1 MPLPSLRDFTSGVG
15 QGWNSG
21 QSMFDAGVAGL
32 ARAAGY
38 KDIAR
43 DWERSADEQALEAQR
58 YANPSTQ
65 VAPWRE
71 GGGGWSNAAP
81 WLVNQAG
88 QLIGGAAPLVAG
100 GVAGLAGA
108 SVLPEAAAVG
118 LGMGLASYPQA
129 VGANYQAEREANEAQ
144 GLGEVTPEQAQS
156 AAAWGVPGA
165 ALNAYAPLGAANLFK
180 RAATGVA
187 EKVVEN
193 EGKQAAARTMLDA
206 AKGVATVGVDN
217 AIATAGQK
225 AIEHSFRPDMS
236 AADKTRDMLD
246 SVVTGFIGGVG
257 MGAAGEGVGRIVK
270 SLGQN
275 APTEQ
280 LDAATKEVLEPDNA
294 VQEQGPAGVYVR
306 QPSQAGEGISG
317 AYPEGRETAGTR
329 QGVEG
334 SVSFLDEGQPEGI
347 EQTKALNRT
356 FEQEFDPRLAELG
369 KQREAAIA
377 SGDPQA
383 LADWS
388 RDHIQLLKDI
398 RERDE
403 GFLNAGPREQ
413 IAEPDVPKQYLVE
426 AERAAKDG
434 TLDKRMTAAE
444 QAGDTLR
451 SKALGYLKSLLAD
464 ETGALKIGEEE
475 KPVDEPTG
483 FRVDNPGGSWL
494 RGKQEDAYL
503 GKNKTAEKG
512 LKGTP
517 TAFAGTGEEPLMLP
531 VSELSKIGGV
541 NDEVRKPGDLQYD
554 ELMKSVKENGYTN
567 ENPVMVFV
575 NHKGEP
581 YINEGNT
588 RIAVAKDAGV
598 DKIKAWVHWYNGGEQ
613 APGKW
618 TPSAVA
624 QMERGGKAGLLGK
637 IGDTVAKLAKDE
649 RGSLRIGSGADEA
662 ADFQELIN
670 QKQAR
675 VKEPQRPHSIIQS
688 WGGIYETPETRG
700 HLEQFAP
707 VNDRTVKNARG
718 EITHAAEPMERR
730 VVAKD
735 GQGVDIQEAT
745 KRFIDAGF
753 LPEDAT
759 PSDLVDLLHKNQDEP
774 VYSALDQHEG
784 QNYQAQQQAKQ
795 LDETIRS
802 HRTDLKSQFADQ
814 PKEVIDDAAHMMATG
829 EYAPA
834 EAINAAKEAKLQRE
848 RDLTPAVE
856 GFADS
861 AFMEPA
867 EGVDVEGWRSKSP
880 KQFRVEA
887 KKLWESNPEDLDLAA
902 SKYESEG
909 DTARATAYRE
919 YQAEQFAKK
928 KPIVREV
935 AGAKAVFRETPKGI
949 ERVPS
954 PDDATAPVDRPAGTP
969 AIEGPLGVAPAVPP
983 LPPKE
988 AIPPKPAAVLGGG
1001 GGGEPPKPPAS
1012 GGGGGEPPER
1022 PRAPISVTAPKD
1034 IDSRLS
1040 RFLQQV
1046 DFGSLGDAARKLG
1059 LYVTTNHHHDEMY
1072 GHIMPSQ
1079 LLYSK
1084 ASAFKAALSQR
1095 MQAHGMARQAELRD
1109 FAKRNDAIAKDTMQ
1123 LERAYQLGINPA
1135 KKWEEQSQRIRE
1147 GDNGTYKDLHEKYA
1161 AIYDKLSKTP
1171 GGLDMHNSIRE
1182 QYDTHWTSKPSA
1194 VLYTVLNDLAELP
1207 EELKAQ
1213 IVDPSELLIN
1223 DPDVARTPSQANRVF
1238 ADALAKNL
1246 EIAKAHIEANPD
1258 KFNQVLG
1265 DLVAEIESQKGKLKD
1280 VPYSALVR
1288 SGKHGIGFRLAVD
1301 GGAIKPDAL
1310 ARVQE
1315 SIKKAGFD
1323 NVVIEPLANSDYVF
1337 IRSDNSTKI
1346 NNLKNLLVEHAKSG
1360 DIQEKDFEAGSM
1372 DVFNKSPAASKTINK
1387 LINQIENDD
1396 RYKPHEGD
1404 SDEMVKA
1411 REMRRKQMVSA
1422 LRELSID
1429 FLPEASMEKYGA
1441 HREYIPGFESDPL
1454 RSMAKQSIE
1463 NAQQVSGL
1471 LGTYRVQKALAE
1483 QLKEWEASKNPLDPT
1498 NKYEPIMAALY
1509 GRNMGKEEYA
1519 GIKLGGSLWDA
1530 AQSLNYSYYLGF
1542 NPSFGIIQ
1550 MSQIPMYVI
1559 PELGKKY
1566 GFMKAGTAI
1575 ANSFSPSMKILGAV
1589 LEEAKKAGNG
1599 ALADMPITVEALTK
1613 AGLDDETAR
1622 YMVHMVN
1629 RGGIDTGGLARSLG
1643 HIAENR
1649 TGGKLDKFTR
1659 WASAIGYYGETLSR
1673 IQTAL
1678 AAKEVFKNYKNKDG
1692 SPRYD
1697 LKNPEHW
1704 NKLIDESHRVL
1715 DEALFDYSQENRA
1728 TGFSDDPRSLLGR
1741 GTKLAFAFQAYWMMA
1756 VEKQYREWHKMLTTA
1771 DPAARKEAAKFIV
1784 GHLGATALIAG
1795 SLGLPGMTVF
1805 QRVYEKIADELH
1817 PEGGPHDM
1825 REEWTKWLEM
1835 HLGPT
1840 LGDAFAYGAPR
1851 LAGMDW
1857 SKRTG
1862 EQDFAP
1868 LPTFL
1873 FDRGTHKDAFN
1884 KWALSKMGPAEG
1896 AVANWM
1902 ASIDKYNAGDTW
1914 GAVTGLLPAAGFR
1927 NASTTI
1933 QAMKEGHYRDSKG
1946 HVVPNVDVT
1955 GSAIVSG
1962 FAGFT
1967 PKNLAREREDNAMLH
1982 RYDTSIELDARNLV
1996 MPMVEALRSGD
2007 KAAFNRMLPAA
2018 KKFEKDHP
2026 GHDIVGRAK
2035 TTYENEYKKLNKA
2048 VKTGM
2053 PYERYTKDPNRK
2065 KLGLPSLRNQ

>member
-1 MPLPSLRDFTSGVG
+1 MALPSLRDFT
-15 QGWNSG
+15 NSVRAG
-21 QSMFDAGVAGL
+21 FNNSQSAVDAGVAGL

-38 KDIAR
+38 QDIAH

-58 YANPSTQ
+58 YANPATKI
-65 VAPWRE
+65 APWRE
-71 GGGGWSNAAP
+71 GGGGWGNAAP
-81 WLVNQAG
+81 WLVDQAG

-100 GVAGLAGA
+100 GVAGMAA
-108 SVLPEAAAVG
+108 APFVPEALGGAALASG
-118 LGMGLASYPQA
+118 LGMGIASYPQA
-129 VGANYQAEREANEAQ
+129 VGANYQAERDANAAQ

-156 AAAWGVPGA
+156 AAAWGVPSA
-165 ALNAYAPLGAANLFK
+165 ALNAFAPTRAVGIGETAAN
-180 RAATGVA
+180 AVS
-187 EKVVEN
+187 
-193 EGKQAAARTMLDA
+193 RTMLDA
-206 AKGVATVGVDN
+206 AKGVAKTGVDN
-217 AIATAGQK
+217 ALATAGQK

-329 QGVEG
+329 QGIEG
-334 SVSFLDEGQPEGI
+334 SVSFLDEARPQGI
-347 EQTKALNRT
+347 EQTKALNRA
-356 FEQEFDPRLAELG
+356 FEEEFDPRLAELG

-383 LADWS
+383 LVDWS
-388 RDHIQLLKDI
+388 RDHVQLLKDI
-398 RERDE
+398 RDRDE
-403 GFLNAGPREQ
+403 GFLNAGPREPV
-413 IAEPDVPKQYLVE
+413 APPDVPKQYLVE
-426 AERAAKDG
+426 AERADRDG
-434 TLDKRMTAAE
+434 KLDDKIAAAE
-444 QAGDTLR
+444 KAGDTGRL
-451 SKALGYLKSLLAD
+451 SAFQKIKNFIAD
-464 ETGALKIGEEE
+464 QSGALKIGEGE
-475 KPVDEPTG
+475 KPDLQELLRQSRERSEKATKLVEDAISNGKPKLVLEKDGKSLVLSPGLEGKPYRMTSFDEQGPIGHRDYGENDLRWMADEVSSALNSGYT
-483 FRVDNPGGSWL
+483 V
-494 RGKQEDAYL
+494 RGKTGVL
-503 GKNKTAEKG
+503 GK
-512 LKGTP
+512 L
-517 TAFAGTGEEPLMLP
+517 
-531 VSELSKIGGV
+531 
-541 NDEVRKPGDLQYD
+541 GD
-554 ELMKSVKENGYTN
+554 
-567 ENPVMVFV
+567 
-575 NHKGEP
+575 
-581 YINEGNT
+581 
-588 RIAVAKDAGV
+588 AVA
-598 DKIKAWVHWYNGGEQ
+598 N
-613 APGKW
+613 
-618 TPSAVA
+618 
-624 QMERGGKAGLLGK
+624 
-637 IGDTVAKLAKDE
+637 LAKDE
-649 RGSLRIGSGADEA
+649 RGSL
-662 ADFQELIN
+662 
-670 QKQAR
+670 
-675 VKEPQRPHSIIQS
+675 S
-688 WGGIYETPETRG
+688 WGGEDETNDLQALYERRRQEREKPQRISEPQPLHDLIQSEGGMHYTDDTRG
-700 HLEQFAP
+700 LMEKLAP
-707 VNDRTVKNARG
+707 VGDKDEVVTRNGVKTVLHKADPIEMQVRAERP
-718 EITHAAEPMERR
+718 EITDKAERAAL
-730 VVAKD
+730 
-735 GQGVDIQEAT
+735 GLGGVDIHEMTRKA
-745 KRFIDAGF
+745 IEYGY
-753 LPEDAT
+753 LPEGSVPD
-759 PSDLVDLLHKNQDEP
+759 DLVNALQGNQR
-774 VYSALDQHEG
+774 VYSAKDLDQAHAYHAQQADIEYQNVLKDNRKAIREQFSGENQKVVSLAAKLWADNPNDFSAEDAVRGAKAEISGGPETEGHEG
-784 QNYQAQQQAKQ
+784 NLTGVPLEGAPVEKKRELTTKQQ
-795 LDETIRS
+795 
-802 HRTDLKSQFADQ
+802 LKWVEDRRR
-814 PKEVIDDAAHMMATG
+814 E
-829 EYAPA
+829 
-834 EAINAAKEAKLQRE
+834 AAKLWKDEPHKFSETVSLLKQGGDFSRAEVYEA
-848 RDLTPAVE
+848 
-856 GFADS
+856 
-861 AFMEPA
+861 
-867 EGVDVEGWRSKSP
+867 
-880 KQFRVEA
+880 
-887 KKLWESNPEDLDLAA
+887 
-902 SKYESEG
+902 
-909 DTARATAYRE
+909 
-919 YQAEQFAKK
+919 YQAERLAEHP
-928 KPIVREV
+928 PIVRTV
-935 AGAKAVFRETPKGI
+935 GGAEAKFVETPKGI

-954 PDDATAPVDRPAGTP
+954 PADAKAPVDRPAGTP
-969 AIEGPLGVAPAVPP
+969 AIEGPLGRAEAVPP
-983 LPPKE
+983 LPPKDS
-988 AIPPKPAAVLGGG
+988 IPPKPSSVLGGG
-1001 GGGEPPKPPAS
+1001 DGGEPPKPPAS

-1022 PRAPISVTAPKD
+1022 PRTPIEVTAPKD
-1034 IDSRLS
+1034 IDGRLS
-1040 RFLQQV
+1040 RFLQNV
-1046 DFGSLGDAARKLG
+1046 DFGSLGDTARKIG

-1084 ASAFKAALSQR
+1084 ATAFKAALSQR

-1135 KKWEEQSQRIRE
+1135 KEWGEQSERVRE
-1147 GDNGTYKDLHEKYA
+1147 GDNGTYKELHQKYKN
-1161 AIYDKLSKTP
+1161 IYDRLSKTP

-1182 QYDTHWTSKPSA
+1182 QYETHWTSKPSA
-1194 VLYTVLNDLAELP
+1194 VLYTVLNDLADLP

-1213 IVDPSELLIN
+1213 IVDPSEILIN
-1223 DPDVARTPSQANRVF
+1223 NPDEGIARTPSQANRVF
-1238 ADALAKNL
+1238 ADALDRNL
-1246 EIAKAHIEANPD
+1246 EIAKAHINANPD
-1258 KFNQVLG
+1258 KFNQILG
-1265 DLVAEIESQKGKLKD
+1265 DLVTEIESQKGKLKD

-1288 SGKHGIGFRLAVD
+1288 SGKYGIGFRLAHGLEKGIID
-1301 GGAIKPDAL
+1301 ENAL
-1310 ARVQE
+1310 AKVQE

-1346 NNLKNLLVEHAKSG
+1346 NNLKNLLVKHAQAG
-1360 DIQEKDFEAGSM
+1360 DIQQKDFEAGSM
-1372 DVFNKSPAASKTINK
+1372 DVFSKSPAASKTINK

-1396 RYKPHEGD
+1396 KYKPHEGD
-1404 SDEMVKA
+1404 SEEMVKA

-1429 FLPEASMEKYGA
+1429 FLPEASMEKYSA

-1454 RSMAKQSIE
+1454 RAMAKQSIE

-1483 QLKEWEASKNPLDPT
+1483 QLKEWEASKNPLKADGTPNET
-1498 NKYEPIMAALY
+1498 NQYEPIMAALY

-1575 ANSFSPSMKILGAV
+1575 ANSFAPSMKILGAV

-1692 SPRYD
+1692 SLRYD
-1697 LKNPEHW
+1697 LNNPEHW

-1756 VEKQYREWHKMLTTA
+1756 VEKQYREWHKMLTAA
-1771 DPAARKEAAKFIV
+1771 DPEARKEAAQFIL

-1805 QRVYEKIADELH
+1805 QRAYENVADDLH
-1817 PEGGPHDM
+1817 PEKGPHDF

-1840 LGDAFAYGAPR
+1840 LGDALAYGAPR
-1851 LAGMDW
+1851 LVGMDW

-1884 KWALSKMGPAEG
+1884 KWALAKMGPAEG

-1902 ASIDKYNAGDTW
+1902 ASIDKMNAGDTW

-1946 HVVPNVDVT
+1946 HPIPNVDVT
-1955 GSAIVSG
+1955 GTGIMSG

-1967 PKNLAREREDNAMLH
+1967 PKALAREREDNAMLH
-1982 RYDTSIELDARNLV
+1982 RYDTSIELDARNMV
-1996 MPMVEALRSGD
+1996 APMVEALRKGD
-2007 KAAFNRMLPAA
+2007 TPAFNRLLPAA
-2018 KKFEKDHP
+2018 RKFEKDHP
-2026 GHDIVGRAK
+2026 GHDIVERAK
-2035 TTYENEYKKLNKA
+2035 TTFQKEYKDREKANKS
-2048 VKTGM
+2048 GM
-2053 PYERYTKDPNRK
+2053 PYERWSKDPLRK
-2065 KLGLPSLRNQ
+2065 TLGLPSLRKQ